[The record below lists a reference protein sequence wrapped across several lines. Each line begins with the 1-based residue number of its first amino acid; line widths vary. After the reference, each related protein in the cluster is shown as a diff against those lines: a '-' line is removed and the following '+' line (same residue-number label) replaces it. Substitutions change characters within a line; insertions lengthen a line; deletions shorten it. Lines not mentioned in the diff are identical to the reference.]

1 MVAYLAQFTQGSYE
15 IRPLAG
21 VFEIAQRLI
30 NVCHILS
37 ILCLGHELL
46 LLHECVRRLHGGNCD
61 LGTGTE
67 AMAEAAKGMKTTTT
81 TTMVDG

>member
-1 MVAYLAQFTQGSYE
+1 MVAYLAQFAQGSYE

-67 AMAEAAKGMKTTTT
+67 AAKGMKTTTIT
-81 TTMVDG
+81 KKWLMVNS

>member
-1 MVAYLAQFTQGSYE
+1 MEAYLAQFAQGSYK

-37 ILCLGHELL
+37 ILLLGHELL
-46 LLHECVRRLHGGNCD
+46 LLHQCVRRLHGVNCD

-67 AMAEAAKGMKTTTT
+67 AMSESAKGMKTTTT
-81 TTMVDG
+81 MVDG